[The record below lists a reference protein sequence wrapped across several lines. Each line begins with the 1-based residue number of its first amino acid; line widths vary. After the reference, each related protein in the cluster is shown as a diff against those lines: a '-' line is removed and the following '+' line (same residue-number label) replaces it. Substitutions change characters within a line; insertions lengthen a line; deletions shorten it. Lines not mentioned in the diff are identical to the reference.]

1 MAINRKESTILDT
14 VVVDNVSLGSDGGSV
29 SVLWLNR
36 PDSLNAMSSAM
47 IRALDAALR
56 SADIDDQVVA
66 VLITG
71 RGRAFSAGGD
81 LKAYIEMQKD
91 AVKFRTFLT
100 ELHATFASIKTMQKP
115 VVALVNGPT
124 AAGGL
129 ELMLACDFAY
139 AAASAQIGDAHLNFG
154 QMGGGGSLALLP
166 RAIGPAR
173 ARELLF
179 SARLLSAQESLNWGL
194 VNRVVPDDKLLEA
207 GIDFA
212 RGVASK
218 SAAAV
223 ASAKYVL
230 NVGWAEGTGQEAAL
244 RLECERAVSYCCT
257 LPDSM
262 EGLLAFAEKR
272 TPKFRTF
279 RPSVPSNGKVVGH
292 ESD

>member
-1 MAINRKESTILDT
+1 MTDNLNETAESDT
-14 VVVDNVSLGSDGGSV
+14 VVIENRSLGPESGLV

-36 PDSLNAMSSAM
+36 PDSLNAISGVM
-47 IRALDAALR
+47 IRALDTALR
-56 SADIDDQVVA
+56 AADGNDEIVA

-81 LKAYIEMQKD
+81 LKAYVDMQKD
-91 AVKFRTFLT
+91 AVRFRSFLN
-100 ELHATFASIKTMQKP
+100 ELHATFSSIKTMQKP
-115 VVALVNGPT
+115 VVALVNGTT

-139 AAASAQIGDAHLNFG
+139 AAESAKIGDAHLNFG

-166 RAIGPAR
+166 RAIGPAK

-179 SARLLSAQESLNWGL
+179 SARLLSASESVNWGL
-194 VNRVVPDDKLLEA
+194 VNRVVPDADLLQA
-207 GIDFA
+207 GIEFA
-212 RGVASK
+212 RGVAEK

-223 ASAKYVL
+223 SSAKYVL
-230 NVGWAEGTGQEAAL
+230 NVGWADGTGQEAAL

-262 EGLLAFAEKR
+262 EGLTAFSEKR
-272 TPKFRTF
+272 APKFRSF
-279 RPSVPSNGKVVGH
+279 RGAGAANKGLGREP
-292 ESD
+292 D